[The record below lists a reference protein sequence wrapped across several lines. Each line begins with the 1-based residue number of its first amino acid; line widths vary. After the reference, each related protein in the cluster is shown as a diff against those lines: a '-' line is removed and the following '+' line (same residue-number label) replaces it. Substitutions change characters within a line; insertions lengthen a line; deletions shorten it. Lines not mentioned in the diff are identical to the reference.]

1 MANQLDFEKMLVS
14 ELPTPAI
21 LIEKSRLDENI
32 QSMQALAIEQ
42 KVNLRPHIKTPK
54 SVQIA
59 TMQRDRGA
67 FGLTVAKLGEAE
79 AFSAAGF
86 TDIRLAYAL
95 FGEEKYRR
103 VAALLPKT
111 RISFCVDTK
120 EGTQAASDYFSDH
133 DLTVDV
139 MLETDIGYHRCGV
152 LWDHPESIRFA
163 QWVDGLPG
171 LRLVGILTHAGHSYY
186 GPQTEGETLEASLKR
201 VSNQERDRMLAFAS
215 ALKKAGIKSA
225 LDGSLEIS
233 IGSTP
238 SIRYFTNTTLDGF
251 SVTEIRPGNYVFH
264 DMTQVNLGVQPLD
277 RCALTVLATVFSRHR
292 NDDGSERLFIDAG
305 KKVLTSDTAFKAEGY
320 GQILYDAKAMVAMPH
335 AVINALSEE
344 HGWVRVRGGST
355 LRVGDTVRVVPN
367 HACVVANMQP
377 LLYLVDGE
385 NVLGTIKVDARGLV
399 V

>member
-1 MANQLDFEKMLVS
+1 MLVS

-21 LIEKSRLDENI
+21 LVEKSRLDENI
-32 QSMQALAIEQ
+32 RSMQDLANEQ
-42 KVNLRPHIKTPK
+42 NVRLRPHIKTHK

-59 TMQRDRGA
+59 SMQRELGA
-67 FGLTVAKLGEAE
+67 TGLTVAKLGEAE
-79 AFSAAGF
+79 VFAAAGF
-86 TDIRLAYAL
+86 DDIRLAYAL

-103 VAALLPKT
+103 VAALLSRT
-111 RISFCVDTK
+111 RISFCVDTR
-120 EGTQAASDYFSDH
+120 EGARAASEFFAAQG
-133 DLTVDV
+133 LTVDV

-152 LWDHPESIRFA
+152 LWDSPDSVSFA
-163 QWVDGLPG
+163 KWVDELPG
-171 LRLVGILTHAGHSYY
+171 LRLCGILTHAGHSYF
-186 GPQTEGETLEASLKR
+186 GPQSEGESLEASLCR

-215 ALKKAGIKSA
+215 SLKKGGIKA
-225 LDGSLEIS
+225 AVDGSLEIS

-238 SIRYFTNTTLDGF
+238 SIRYFQNTLIDGF
-251 SVTEIRPGNYVFH
+251 SITEIRPGNYVFL

-277 RCALTVLATVFSRHR
+277 RCALTVLATVFSRHK
-292 NDDGSERLFIDAG
+292 NDDGSERLFLDAG
-305 KKVLTSDTAFKAEGY
+305 KKVLTTDTAFRAEGY

-367 HACVVANMQP
+367 HTCVVANMQP
-377 LLYLVDGE
+377 HVYLVDGE
-385 NVLGTIKVDARGLV
+385 NVLGTITVDAQGKV